1 MSTNSVT
8 WKWLAGT
15 FLSILLL
22 GGAGWMRMLNAEVQ
36 TVKGD
41 QKKDREAASEAR
53 GKVGIIEE
61 RTKRVEQDVQEIK
74 EDLKELLRRTPRA
87 PTR

>member
-41 QKKDREAASEAR
+41 QKKDREASADAR

-87 PTR
+87 PAR